1 MYGGQA
7 VSSPLLECQRNVHWE
22 ELDWKINDSSRTQ
35 KDLAASEVA
44 LHSITRTAQRGTEP
58 LWTRRDFPPRFH
70 WNGKQVWWL
79 PFFLKSWTVEYETFK
94 QTHVLQRDDLFMTI
108 NWISF
113 DPNVACHTTANS
125 PLEQLFTNTFRK
137 ADSVFR
143 VTSFKP
149 NLVFHSFWLYFL

>member
-1 MYGGQA
+1 MA
-7 VSSPLLECQRNVHWE
+7 VRLFPLLSWNASVMYIGRNWTGKSMTPAEPKKIWQPVRSRSIQSHIQR
-22 ELDWKINDSSRTQ
+22 RG
-35 KDLAASEVA
+35 A
-44 LHSITRTAQRGTEP
+44 LNRREP
-58 LWTRRDFPPRFH
+58 GETFPRFH

-79 PFFLKSWTVEYETFK
+79 PFFLYSWTVECETFK

-113 DPNVACHTTANS
+113 DPNGACHTTANS

>member
-1 MYGGQA
+1 MPAQCTLGGTGLENQWLQQIPKRSGSQWGRAPLNHTYSAEGHWTA
-7 VSSPLLECQRNVHWE
+7 VNQERLS
-22 ELDWKINDSSRTQ
+22 
-35 KDLAASEVA
+35 
-44 LHSITRTAQRGTEP
+44 
-58 LWTRRDFPPRFH
+58 PRFH

-79 PFFLKSWTVEYETFK
+79 PFFLKSWTVECETFK